1 MAADITHIGFRELAM
16 KKVKKR
22 GGEGE
27 ANGRFW
33 WRKPG
38 EAKCSQAQPKPG
50 DVCTHCGQGTLA
62 FDGLFIL
69 ACDRCQQIAD
79 SGGFT

>member
-1 MAADITHIGFRELAM
+1 MSQTA
-16 KKVKKR
+16 KKDEES
-22 GGEGE
+22 GG
-27 ANGRFW
+27 NGRFW
-33 WRKPG
+33 WRKPD
-38 EAKCSQAQPKPG
+38 EAKCTHPQPKPG
-50 DVCTHCGQGTLA
+50 DICAHCGEGQLT